1 MRKPQGY
8 AVLTEPDKTV
18 VERDTFTCGHCNKI
32 VMVEPMADPTA
43 MGGMCF
49 CCMKLVCPTCVD
61 TGLCDP
67 MEKKLERMESSYEAR
82 RSYEP

>member
-8 AVLTEPDKTV
+8 LIGTSPDDPV
-18 VERDTFTCGHCNKI
+18 IERDTFSCAHCNKI

-49 CCMKLVCPTCVD
+49 CCMKLVCPKCVD

-67 MEKKLERMESSYEAR
+67 MEKKLERMEAAYEAR
-82 RSYEP
+82 RSYEQ